1 MKINTEVLTDYLN
14 KQCNDETNKKIEDWV
29 KSEQKNK
36 RYFEELQFYWNNK
49 LEDSKQVEF
58 DTEKALKSIQN
69 KLNTKK
75 QFKLR
80 KLLRYAAAVV
90 LLIASSISLSI
101 ILSPNFNKVLIENQ
115 MLSEKSVELPD
126 GTKILLA
133 QGSTLSYSKNFN
145 EKERLIELSG
155 EAFFDVFKDETKPFI
170 ITTKQTKT
178 KVLGTSFRIS
188 EENSYTNITVHS
200 GIVEFMEN
208 LNSNNKVELT
218 KGDFA
223 RFFEKNKVLLSK
235 NNQSGKEEF
244 RVKHLEYK
252 NAKLE
257 SICKDFKE
265 LFNTDIKLGND
276 QIKELRITTTFED
289 QSFENILQSISFSLD
304 LDIERNKNNIL
315 LK

>member
-1 MKINTEVLTDYLN
+1 MKINTELLTDYLN
-14 KQCNDETNKKIEDWV
+14 QQCNDETIKKIEDWI
-29 KSEQKNK
+29 KSDPKNK
-36 RYFEELQFYWNNK
+36 HYFEELQFYWNNK
-49 LEDSKQVEF
+49 SENSKQIKF
-58 DTEKALKSIQN
+58 DTEKALKSIKD
-69 KLNTKK
+69 KLKTKK
-75 QFKLR
+75 QFRLK
-80 KLLRYAAAVV
+80 KLLRYAAVII
-90 LLIASSISLSI
+90 LLVASSISLSI

-126 GTKILLA
+126 GTKVLLA
-133 QGSTLSYSKNFN
+133 QGSKLSYLKDFN
-145 EKERLIELSG
+145 EKDRLIDLSG
-155 EAFFDVFKDETKPFI
+155 EAFFDVFKDKTRPFI
-170 ITTKQTKT
+170 IHTKQTQT
-178 KVLGTSFRIS
+178 RVLGTSFRIS

-208 LNSNNKVELT
+208 LNLNNKVKLI
-218 KGDFA
+218 KGESA
-223 RFFEKNKVLLSK
+223 RFFEKNKVLLSR
-235 NNQSGKEEF
+235 NNQANKEEF

-289 QSFENILQSISFSLD
+289 QNFENILQSISFSLD
-304 LDIERNKNNIL
+304 LDIERNKHHIQ